1 MLPFNY
7 IGTLHFAKDYPNGM
21 IFLGATYWYVIII
34 GVTSLTLS
42 RTLGLVKFA
51 QRLEKKSKGGQE
63 PKK

>member
-51 QRLEKKSKGGQE
+51 QRLEK
-63 PKK
+63 